1 MAEDQRFSN
10 REIQLM
16 FKNIELLLK
25 DIKDDIANTNTNFER
40 RVSRLETDVEDLKT
54 FQTRA
59 LVIWS
64 FVILIIGWLANN
76 FTKFL

>member
-1 MAEDQRFSN
+1 MPEDQRFSN

-25 DIKDDIANTNTNFER
+25 DIKDDIAQTNTNFER
-40 RVSRLETDVEDLKT
+40 RVTRLETDVEDLKT

-59 LVIWS
+59 MVIWA
-64 FVILIIGWLANN
+64 VIVVTVGWIVNN
-76 FTKFL
+76 FF

>member
-1 MAEDQRFSN
+1 MTEDQRFSN

-25 DIKDDIANTNTNFER
+25 DIKDDIAQTNTNFER
-40 RVSRLETDVEDLKT
+40 RVTRLETDVEDLKT

-59 LVIWS
+59 MVIWA
-64 FVILIIGWLANN
+64 VIVVTVGWIVNN
-76 FTKFL
+76 FF

>member
-1 MAEDQRFSN
+1 MTEDQRFSN

-25 DIKDDIANTNTNFER
+25 DIKDDIAQTNTNFER
-40 RVSRLETDVEDLKT
+40 RVTRLETDVEDLKT

-59 LVIWS
+59 MVIWA
-64 FVILIIGWLANN
+64 VIVVTVGWIVNN
-76 FTKFL
+76 VF

>member
-1 MAEDQRFSN
+1 
-10 REIQLM
+10 M

-40 RVSRLETDVEDLKT
+40 RVSRIETDVEELKT